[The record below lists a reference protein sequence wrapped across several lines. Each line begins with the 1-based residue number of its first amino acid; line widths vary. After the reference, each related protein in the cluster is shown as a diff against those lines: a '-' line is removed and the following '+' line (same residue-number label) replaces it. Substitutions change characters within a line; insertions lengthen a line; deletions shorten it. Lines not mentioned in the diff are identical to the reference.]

1 MSISTL
7 TGQFMPVAIPPEP
20 VCRLSVSQYHEMI
33 SAGILTQ
40 DDLVELLE
48 GWLVPKMVLSPRPLG
63 EGQGV
68 RAWTTVKNPPH
79 STARHLCTK
88 ALEQICPPGWH
99 VRSQEPLTLSD
110 SEPEPDVAVVRGDPG
125 QYERSHP
132 GPQEVALVVEVA
144 DASLYRDRSIKK
156 QIYARAGIPI
166 YWIVNLQDRRIEVYT
181 APSGP
186 ADLPDYRQ
194 HEDYAAGMELP
205 LTIEASEAG
214 RISVATLLPA
224 NG

>member
-1 MSISTL
+1 
-7 TGQFMPVAIPPEP
+7 
-20 VCRLSVSQYHEMI
+20 
-33 SAGILTQ
+33 
-40 DDLVELLE
+40 
-48 GWLVPKMVLSPRPLG
+48 
-63 EGQGV
+63 
-68 RAWTTVKNPPH
+68 
-79 STARHLCTK
+79 
-88 ALEQICPPGWH
+88 
-99 VRSQEPLTLSD
+99 
-110 SEPEPDVAVVRGDPG
+110 VAVVRGDPG